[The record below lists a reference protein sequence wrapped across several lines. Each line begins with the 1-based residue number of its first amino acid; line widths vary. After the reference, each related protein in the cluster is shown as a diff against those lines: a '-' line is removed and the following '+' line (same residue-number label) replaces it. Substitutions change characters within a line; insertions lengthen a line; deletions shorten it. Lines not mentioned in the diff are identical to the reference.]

1 MYETTVVWNQSSHK
15 IRAVICTHCVTKC
28 LHTSTEGTRQYSQID
43 WMRVGRVDT
52 LSNYFTM
59 DNGRTVFI
67 LFKSKVG
74 EVHFSSEQ
82 INASTIK
89 WVTVFWLTMQYQS
102 DCLTDS
108 IQNNRLKFDISSQF
122 PPMCNDLFAE
132 ASAHCSSLLSQVA
145 PPSNTYW
152 SSNSRYKL
160 VSSLHFHQ
168 RSKKYFSWFM
178 TQRQPPP
185 SGKVKSY

>member
-1 MYETTVVWNQSSHK
+1 MPPYVNWGDKSIQPNRLDAGRRSWYVVKLFHYGK
-15 IRAVICTHCVTKC
+15 
-28 LHTSTEGTRQYSQID
+28 
-43 WMRVGRVDT
+43 
-52 LSNYFTM
+52 
-59 DNGRTVFI
+59 TVFI

-102 DCLTDS
+102 DCLTRS

-132 ASAHCSSLLSQVA
+132 ASAPCSSLLSQVA

-168 RSKKYFSWFM
+168 RSKTYFSWFM
-178 TQRQPPP
+178 NQRAATPCFRK
-185 SGKVKSY
+185 SKVILGAGTAVVW